1 MFSEIKQQET
11 ENLETIIRYDSKWP
25 YNWDG
30 IKAQTNAIISK
41 LTNNYWTE
49 KEDILKKYAIEAGHN
64 DFEKLLSQYISW
76 NEANLLNEPSYIL
89 GNANPYSQRNLRDA
103 AIDIGI
109 VNFSQSHECAKAV
122 NNKYLELNKKIEIRF
137 KTLIKLNDEVQM
149 LERQFSEKP
158 QNVHDEE
165 TLMENL
171 SDEAYDNY
179 VLETHIYIQ
188 NLKNEIRIKNQVEEA
203 RALESYLG
211 VQRTRPYGEHNKDWW
226 SDENQVK
233 DYLNYLRAEETNKKN
248 KEIPYI

>member
-30 IKAQTNAIISK
+30 IKAQTNAVISK

-49 KEDILKKYAIEAGHN
+49 KENILKKYAIEAGHN

-109 VNFSQSHECAKAV
+109 VNFPQSHEYAKAV
-122 NNKYLELNKKIEIRF
+122 NNKYLELKKKAEIRF
-137 KTLIKLNDEVQM
+137 KTLTKLN
-149 LERQFSEKP
+149 
-158 QNVHDEE
+158 
-165 TLMENL
+165 
-171 SDEAYDNY
+171 
-179 VLETHIYIQ
+179 
-188 NLKNEIRIKNQVEEA
+188 EI
-203 RALESYLG
+203 LL
-211 VQRTRPYGEHNKDWW
+211 
-226 SDENQVK
+226 
-233 DYLNYLRAEETNKKN
+233 LLCKK
-248 KEIPYI
+248 IIGI